1 MPGGI
6 SYIGDMSVI
15 ESGGEITSQSV
26 GDKALKST
34 AADTTSIEVSSTTGK
49 LGIVDTGSSLANG
62 LQRDQSSKYNGHW
75 IQGSLADSDS
85 AAGVLQERNTYGT
98 VLLITRVLIYVST
111 VAAETCEID
120 VGVGTGASTNYNTLI
135 DGLDVNAATGAFDN
149 IKDKGSSGEEVHLW
163 GTSEYINAGVVGGG
177 AASGLAGKY
186 AIHVSDINA

>member
-6 SYIGDMSVI
+6 SYIGDMSVV

-49 LGIVDTGSSLANG
+49 LGIVDAGYSLANG

-75 IQGSLADSDS
+75 LQGSLSASDA
-85 AAGVLQERNTYGT
+85 AAGVFQERNTYGT

-111 VAAETCEID
+111 IAGDTCTID
-120 VGVGTGASTNYNTLI
+120 VGVGTGASTSYANLMQA
-135 DGLDVNAATGAFDN
+135 LDVRTSTGAFGN
-149 IKDKGSSGEEVHLW
+149 IKNKGGTGEEVHLW
-163 GTSEYINAGVVGGG
+163 GTSEYVNASMASG
-177 AASGLAGKY
+177 ATSGLAGKY
-186 AIHVSDINA
+186 AIHVIDINA